1 MRLFVDTSAWLA
13 LNDKNDQYHAEAVS
27 RSAKVKQ
34 QKIQLIISEY
44 VFDETITIIRYRV
57 SHRAAVIF
65 GDALMSSTIVSIE
78 DVTDEERLK
87 AWVLFKKY
95 GDKELSFTDCTS
107 FALMMKLKLQK
118 AFAFDDHFKQIGFEL
133 F

>member
-13 LNDKNDQYHAEAVS
+13 LNDKNDQYHGDAVS
-27 RSAKVKQ
+27 RSAKIKQ
-34 QKIQLIISEY
+34 QKIQLVTSEY
-44 VFDETITIIRYRV
+44 VLDESITIIRYRV

-78 DVTDEERLK
+78 DIADAERLK
-87 AWVLFKKY
+87 AWALFKKY

-107 FALMMKLKLQK
+107 FALMMKLGLQK
-118 AFAFDDHFKQIGFEL
+118 AFAFDDHFRLLGFQL